1 MNLRDQLDAGQK
13 LLPQRG
19 LGKRKKMGCI
29 VNTYDFQQNFQGEF
43 FNNGISRTIKTKSII
58 RPSSDIPIH
67 KENHTDERM
76 HIESEVKDVIKCK
89 FHENCLQFVF

>member
-13 LLPQRG
+13 RLPQRG

-29 VNTYDFQQNFQGEF
+29 VNTYDFQQNFQGDF
-43 FNNGISRTIKTKSII
+43 SIISKISRAIKTKLII

-76 HIESEVKDVIKCK
+76 HIESEIKDVIKCK
-89 FHENCLQFVF
+89 FH